1 MDTEAEF
8 TTWLERLAS
17 GDETAA
23 TLFWD
28 RYFERLIQ
36 MAKKKF
42 ETLPRRAVDE
52 EDVALSAMN
61 SVLRGIQ
68 NGQFAKLQDAQ
79 AIWKLLLTITSR
91 KITAQRRRE
100 FSAKRGGGRQR
111 GESVFTPSPNTSGV
125 SMPFQEITS
134 HQPSPDLIAILHDT
148 TSQFIKRLDDPQLE
162 RILLLTLEGSTP
174 KEIAEQLGVVPAT
187 VLRKLSLIR
196 ERFRQMS
203 DEQTHAMGTDSRPN
217 TV

>member
-1 MDTEAEF
+1 MDAEVEF
-8 TTWLERLAS
+8 ITWIDRLAT
-17 GDETAA
+17 GDEAA
-23 TLFWD
+23 VSLFWE
-28 RYFERLIQ
+28 RYFERLIR

-42 ETLPRRAVDE
+42 ETLPRRAMDE

-68 NGQFAKLQDAQ
+68 QGQFVHLQDSQ
-79 AIWKLLLTITSR
+79 AIWKLLLTIASR

-111 GESVFTPSPNTSGV
+111 GESVFVSSPNTSSV
-125 SMPFQEITS
+125 TMPFNS
-134 HQPSPDLIAILHDT
+134 VPDRQPSPDLVAILHDT
-148 TSQFIKRLDDPQLE
+148 THQFLERLNDPQLQ
-162 RILLLTLEGSTP
+162 RILTLTLEGCTP

-187 VLRKLSLIR
+187 VLRKLTLIR

-203 DEQTHAMGTDSRPN
+203 EEQPSEER
-217 TV
+217 